1 MQIAMDSDEKCMI
14 IAGWR
19 YGNFTKKKKSLK
31 KKKCSSN
38 AAMLSYSA
46 YFLVFVMALE
56 NACLYFKIVLEK
68 ESLATF

>member
-1 MQIAMDSDEKCMI
+1 VTVWLFHEKKNLGKI
-14 IAGWR
+14 G
-19 YGNFTKKKKSLK
+19 K
-31 KKKCSSN
+31 N

-68 ESLATF
+68 ESLATFFKTLRKVSLIKK